1 MAGFKNQILLCQ
13 NVQLDGNQNPPE
25 PGMFQQNGQLM
36 IGGVASPHVTVALP
50 TASNGVAL
58 TLGQNSIDVN
68 GITAT
73 DTQIGVVELA
83 DNAETIAG
91 TATNRANTPASLGA
105 KLGAQTANAIAYGAG
120 TAAAL
125 NWLGPLT
132 NGQLVI
138 GSTGVAPVAATLTAG
153 AGTSIVNAAGSV
165 TISSTSSHDNWSF
178 ISASQ
183 ALVANNSYVCIS
195 PGGALSLSLPAT
207 AAQGTMLNVSL
218 DGATSFAITQGA
230 GQQIRFGNVTTTL
243 GAGGSLSSAAQGD
256 SVTMVCTVAD
266 TNWLVVSAV
275 GNLTL
280 V

>member
-68 GITAT
+68 GINAT

-91 TATNRANTPASLGA
+91 AATDRANTPASLAA
-105 KLGAQTANAIAYGAG
+105 KLGVQTANGIPYGAG
-120 TAAAL
+120 TAAAIG
-125 NWLGPLT
+125 WTGALT

-153 AGTSIVNAAGSV
+153 AGTSITNGAGSI
-165 TISSTSSHDNWSF
+165 TIASTASSDNWQA

-183 ALVANNSYVCIS
+183 ALVANNAYLCIA

-207 AAQGTMLNVSL
+207 AAQFTQIEVALN
-218 DGATSFAITQGA
+218 GATSFTITQGA

-243 GAGGSLSSAAQGD
+243 GAGGSLASSAQGD
-256 SVTMVCTVAD
+256 TVKLLCTVA
-266 TNWLVVSAV
+266 NNEWMVVSAV
-275 GNLTL
+275 GNLT
-280 V
+280 VV

>member
-36 IGGVASPHVTVALP
+36 IGGVAAPHVTVGLP
-50 TASNGVAL
+50 TASNGVQL
-58 TLGQNSIDVN
+58 NLGQNTIDVA

-73 DTQIGVVELA
+73 TTQIGVVELA
-83 DNAETIAG
+83 DNSETIAG
-91 TATNRANTPASLGA
+91 TATDRANTPASLAA
-105 KLGAQTANAIAYGAG
+105 KLGTQTQFAVPYGGGA
-120 TAAAL
+120 TAAV
-125 NWLGPLT
+125 NWLAPLA

-138 GSTGVAPVAATLTAG
+138 GSTGVAPVAAALTAG
-153 AGTSIVNAAGSV
+153 AGTTITNGAGSI
-165 TISSTSSHDNWSF
+165 TIASTSSHDNWSF

-183 ALVANNSYVCIS
+183 ALVANNSYVCIA

-230 GQQIRFGNVTTTL
+230 GQQIRFGNLTTTA

-266 TNWLVVSAV
+266 TSWLVVAAV
-275 GNLTL
+275 GNLS
-280 V
+280 VV